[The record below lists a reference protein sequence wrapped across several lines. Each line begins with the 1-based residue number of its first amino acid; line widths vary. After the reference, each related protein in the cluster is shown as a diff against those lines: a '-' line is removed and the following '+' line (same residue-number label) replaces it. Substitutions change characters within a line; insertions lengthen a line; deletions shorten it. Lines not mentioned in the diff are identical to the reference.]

1 MGDTTVRP
9 AQSIA
14 VVPGAPAA
22 VTAPATPAPATS
34 IIRRFGDLIDLR
46 QRSYIVFGDPG
57 VMELKAPKGFTMH
70 GTSPTGEAW
79 TTALLTSAQARAL
92 QEQGVRVVED
102 AEIVVPQPRPSEGE
116 LEANN
121 VFGRDVHEVNELN
134 ALGPAFEGEG
144 GLFVTVD
151 TGVSPHRDLPP
162 TVRFD
167 NVYTEAPEDPQADV
181 RRHGTHVSGSAV
193 ARGNPETGGTRGMAP
208 RASLAGV
215 QVLQDNGRGQISAI
229 LRGVE
234 RAVEFARAH
243 DGFVVVNMSLGGV
256 ARGDIADN
264 PIVQAIERATRDHG
278 VLFTISAGNSGP
290 SLGTVTSPG
299 IAPSAITVGAMDH
312 RNTPATSD
320 DVVAR
325 FSSRD
330 REGGTKP
337 TLTARG
343 VAVRSTLPGDAYGNM
358 SGTSMASPIAGGATL
373 ALGQGLLDMY
383 RRGELRVDPREL
395 VKTGE
400 FQRIVAE
407 ATLDNPSV
415 ASNHEGAGDL
425 RIMAAYRS
433 FVQRFGTANTARPA
447 PFIPSSRI
455 PAESA
460 VAPRYTLPF

>member
-1 MGDTTVRP
+1 MGDAIVRATQSTT
-9 AQSIA
+9 A
-14 VVPGAPAA
+14 VAPGTTAAAPANE
-22 VTAPATPAPATS
+22 PATPAPATS
-34 IIRRFGDLIDLR
+34 IIRRFTDLIDLR
-46 QRSYIVFGDPG
+46 QRGYIVFGDPG
-57 VMELKAPKGFTMH
+57 VMELQAPQGFTMR

-79 TTALLTSAQARAL
+79 TTARLTSGQARAL
-92 QEQGVRVVED
+92 QERGVRVVED
-102 AEIVVPQPRPSEGE
+102 VEVSVPEPQPSSDF
-116 LEANN
+116 EANN
-121 VFGRDVHEVNELN
+121 VFGRDIHEVNELN
-134 ALGPAFEGEG
+134 ALGPEFEGEG
-144 GLFVTVD
+144 GLFITVD
-151 TGVSPHRDLPP
+151 TGVAPHRDLPP

-167 NVYTEAPEDPQADV
+167 NVYTEQPEDPQADV

-193 ARGNPETGGTRGMAP
+193 ARGNPDAGGTRGMAP

-215 QVLQDNGRGQISAI
+215 QVLQDNGRGTSSAI
-229 LRGVE
+229 LRGIE

-243 DGFVVVNMSLGGV
+243 DGFVVVNMSLGGP

-264 PIVQAIERATRDHG
+264 PMVQAIERATREHG
-278 VLFTISAGNSGP
+278 ILFTISAGNSGP
-290 SLGTVTSPG
+290 GLGTVGSPG

-330 REGGTKP
+330 REGGPKP

-343 VAVRSTLPGDAYGNM
+343 VNVRSTLPGDAYGGM
-358 SGTSMASPIAGGATL
+358 SGTSMSSPITGGAVL
-373 ALGQGLLDMY
+373 ALGQGLLAMY

-407 ATLDNPSV
+407 AALDNPNV

-425 RIMAAYRS
+425 RIMAAYRL
-433 FVQRFGTANTARPA
+433 FVQRFGTANTAGPA
-447 PFIPSSRI
+447 PYVPASRL
-455 PAESA
+455 
-460 VAPRYTLPF
+460 PRASYRTPF